1 MIGKRYFTAI
11 LLAGFSM
18 TGLSGGAISGY
29 AHWSDETRPSLED
42 TNSREKVQRVRA
54 KMQPIRAR
62 AMERRRAPTRSAREL
77 NADGYRQKSL
87 QSCTYRGGPKTGI
100 WTCL

>member
-1 MIGKRYFTAI
+1 MIARRYFTAI
-11 LLAGFSM
+11 LLAGFVST
-18 TGLSGGAISGY
+18 TGVSGGAISSY
-29 AHWSDETRPSLED
+29 AHGSDEARPSLED
-42 TNSREKVQRVRA
+42 TSREKVQRVRA
-54 KMQPIRAR
+54 KIQPIRAR
-62 AMERRRAPTRSAREL
+62 AMERRRAPTRSAREV